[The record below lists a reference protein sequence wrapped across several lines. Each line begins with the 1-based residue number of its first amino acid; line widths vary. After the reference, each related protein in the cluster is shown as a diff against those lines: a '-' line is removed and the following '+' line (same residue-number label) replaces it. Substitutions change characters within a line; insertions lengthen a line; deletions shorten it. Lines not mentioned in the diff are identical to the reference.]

1 MATDPEQAASFEDQQ
16 TQELADYDDDQY
28 DQDQDDTQ
36 QGNEAQNES
45 NPKGSYAT
53 LSSSSFKDFMLKKE
67 LMRAIGDAGFEHPS
81 EVQHSAIPK
90 AILGQDMIVQ
100 AKSGMG
106 KTAVFV
112 LATLAQVQPEE
123 KVVDTLVLC
132 HTREMASQ
140 IFGEFERFSKYM
152 PEVQVAVVFGGVP
165 YKVSAAEM
173 AKGPHIVIGTPGRVK
188 HLLEGQPRSRPP
200 SGPAM
205 TLEGLKRFII
215 DECDNMLDQIDMRK
229 QVQDIFKQTPHTKQ
243 VMMFSATISDQ
254 SKSVCRKFTKN
265 AQEIFVDD
273 KQLTLHGLQQHFV
286 KLTEREK
293 NRKLTDLLDALDFNQ
308 VVIFVNTKKRAESL
322 NQLLKTCAFPSVCV
336 NGGMEQTQRLKLFK
350 EFKEYKHRILVSTNL
365 FGRGV
370 DIERVN
376 IVINYDMPQDSDEY
390 LHRVGRAGRFGTKGL
405 AITFVANDQGEETM
419 KKVQERFK
427 VKVTPLPDEIQTSDY
442 M

>member
-1 MATDPEQAASFEDQQ
+1 MATDPEQAQ
-16 TQELADYDDDQY
+16 TFDDGQAELADYDEDDQF
-28 DQDQDDTQ
+28 DQEQDETQ
-36 QGNEAQNES
+36 QTNETQNDS
-45 NPKGSYAT
+45 SSHPKGSYAT
-53 LSSSSFKDFMLKKE
+53 LASSSFKDFMLKKE

-112 LATLAQVQPEE
+112 LATLAQVQPE
-123 KVVDTLVLC
+123 KDVIDTLVLC

-152 PEVQVAVVFGGVP
+152 PDVQIGVVYGGIP
-165 YKVSAAEM
+165 YLESKRVIEQE
-173 AKGPHIVIGTPGRVK
+173 KPHILIGTPGRIV
-188 HLLEGQPRSRPP
+188 HLLETNVLRLGR
-200 SGPAM
+200 
-205 TLEGLKRFII
+205 LKRFII

-229 QVQDIFKQTPHTKQ
+229 QVQDIFKRTPHSKQ
-243 VMMFSATISDQ
+243 VMMFSATIGDA
-254 SKSVCRKFTKN
+254 SKAVCRKFTKN

-273 KQLTLHGLQQHFV
+273 KQLTLHGLQQHYV
-286 KLTEREK
+286 KLQEREK
-293 NRKLTDLLDALDFNQ
+293 NRKLNDLLDALDFNQ
-308 VVIFVNTKKRAESL
+308 VVIFVSRKNRATQL
-322 NQLLKTCAFPSVCV
+322 NRLLTQCAFPSICV
-336 NGGMEQTQRLKLFK
+336 HSGMSQQDRLKLFK
-350 EFKEYKHRILVSTNL
+350 EFKDYKHRILVSTEL

-376 IVINYDMPQDSDEY
+376 IVINYDMPETSDKY

-405 AITFVANDQGEETM
+405 AITFVTTEAEEQTL
-419 KKVQERFK
+419 QEIQDRFK
-427 VKVTPLPDEIQTSDY
+427 VKVEPLPNEIDTNSY

>member
-1 MATDPEQAASFEDQQ
+1 MAADPEQTQSFEEQQ
-16 TQELADYDDDQY
+16 TTELADYDEDDQY
-28 DQDQDDTQ
+28 DQDQDETQ
-36 QGNEAQNES
+36 QTNQSQNES
-45 NPKGSYAT
+45 HPKGSYAT

-112 LATLAQVQPEE
+112 LATLAQITPEP

-140 IFGEFERFSKYM
+140 IYGEFERFSKYM
-152 PEVQVAVVFGGVP
+152 DEVKLAVVYGGVP
-165 YKVSAAEM
+165 YNVSAKPIEEDGAN
-173 AKGPHIVIGTPGRVK
+173 IVIGTPGRIK
-188 HLLEGQPRSRPP
+188 HLLEGNPNKKQD
-200 SGPAM
+200 PAM
-205 TLEGLKRFII
+205 NLKGLKRFII
-215 DECDNMLDQIDMRK
+215 DECDNMLDQVDMRK

-243 VMMFSATISDQ
+243 VMMFSATISEE
-254 SKSVCRKFTKN
+254 SKKVCRKFTHN

-286 KLTEREK
+286 ELEEREK

-308 VVIFVNTKKRAESL
+308 VVIFVKSRNRASSL
-322 NQLLKTCAFPSVCV
+322 HKLLEQCAFPAVCV
-336 NGGMEQTQRLKLFK
+336 HGSMKQAERLSVFNAFK
-350 EFKEYKHRILVSTNL
+350 QYKHRIMVSTDL

-376 IVINYDMPQDSDEY
+376 IVINYDMTRSSDEY

-405 AITFVANDQGEETM
+405 AITFVGDDAEKEILSQ
-419 KKVQERFK
+419 VQERFK
-427 VKVTPLPDEIQTSDY
+427 VKVTPLPNEIQSSDY

>member
-1 MATDPEQAASFEDQQ
+1 MASDAAEKELANTFEEAQG
-16 TQELADYDDDQY
+16 QELADYEEDDQY
-28 DQDQDDTQ
+28 EQEADDAQ
-36 QGNEAQNES
+36 QQKEADNDS
-45 NPKGSYAT
+45 SAHPKGSYAT
-53 LSSSSFKDFMLKKE
+53 LASSSFKDFMLRKE

-112 LATLAQVQPEE
+112 LATLAQVQPE
-123 KVVDTLVLC
+123 KDVVDTLVLC

-152 PEVQVAVVFGGVP
+152 EDVRTGVVYGGIPFLESKRVIEQD
-165 YKVSAAEM
+165 K
-173 AKGPHIVIGTPGRVK
+173 PHVLIGTPGRIV
-188 HLLEGQPRSRPP
+188 HLLESNVLKLHR
-200 SGPAM
+200 
-205 TLEGLKRFII
+205 LKRFII
-215 DECDNMLDQIDMRK
+215 DECDNMLDQVDMRR
-229 QVQDIFKQTPHTKQ
+229 QVQDIFKRTPHSKQ
-243 VMMFSATISDQ
+243 VMMFSATIGEQ

-286 KLTEREK
+286 KLSEREK
-293 NRKLTDLLDALDFNQ
+293 NRKLNDLLDALDFNQ
-308 VVIFVNTKKRAESL
+308 VVVFVKTKSRATQL
-322 NQLLKTCAFPSVCV
+322 NRLLASCAFPSICV
-336 NGGMEQTQRLKLFK
+336 HSDMPQASRLQLFK

-405 AITFVANDQGEETM
+405 AITFMSTAEDQEIM
-419 KKVQERFK
+419 NKIQERFK
-427 VKVTPLPDEIQTSDY
+427 VKVTALPNEIQTSDY

>member
-16 TQELADYDDDQY
+16 TQELADYDDEEQY
-28 DQDQDDTQ
+28 DQEPDDAE
-36 QGNEAQNES
+36 QGNGAQTES

-112 LATLAQVQPEE
+112 LATLAQVQPEA

-152 PEVQVAVVFGGVP
+152 PSVRVAVVFGGVP
-165 YKVSAAEM
+165 FKESALGIEEGA
-173 AKGPHIVIGTPGRVK
+173 HIVIGTPGRVK
-188 HLLEGQPRSRPP
+188 HLIEGHRGYKGG
-200 SGPAM
+200 GPVLR
-205 TLEGLKRFII
+205 LEGLKRFII

-229 QVQDIFKQTPHTKQ
+229 QVQDIFKKTPHTKQ
-243 VMMFSATISDQ
+243 VMMFSATISDG
-254 SKSVCRKFTKN
+254 SKAVCRKFTKN

-286 KLTEREK
+286 KLSEREK

-308 VVIFVNTKKRAESL
+308 VVIFVRTKVRAANL
-322 NQLLKTCAFPSVCV
+322 NLLLKNCAFPSICV
-336 NGGMEQTQRLKLFK
+336 SSEHKQPKRLQLFK

-405 AITFVANDQGEETM
+405 AITFVATPEGEETM
-419 KKVQERFK
+419 KAVQERFK

>member
-1 MATDPEQAASFEDQQ
+1 MATDPEQAATFEDQQ
-16 TQELADYDDDQY
+16 NTELADYDEDDHY
-28 DQDQDDTQ
+28 DQDQDETQ
-36 QGNEAQNES
+36 QATETQNDS

-53 LSSSSFKDFMLKKE
+53 LASSSFKDFMLKKE

-112 LATLAQVQPEE
+112 LATLAQVQPE
-123 KVVDTLVLC
+123 KDVIDTMVLC

-152 PEVQVAVVFGGVP
+152 PDVQVGVVYGGIP
-165 YKVSAAEM
+165 YLESKRVIEQE
-173 AKGPHIVIGTPGRVK
+173 KPHILIGTPGRIC
-188 HLLEGQPRSRPP
+188 HLLETQVLRLGR
-200 SGPAM
+200 
-205 TLEGLKRFII
+205 LKRFII

-229 QVQDIFKQTPHTKQ
+229 QVQDIFKRTPHSKQ
-243 VMMFSATISDQ
+243 VMMFSATIGEQ
-254 SKSVCRKFTKN
+254 SKGVCRKFTKN

-273 KQLTLHGLQQHFV
+273 KQLTLHGLQQHYV

-293 NRKLTDLLDALDFNQ
+293 NRKLNDLLDALDFNQ
-308 VVIFVNTKKRAESL
+308 VVIFVRTKARATQL
-322 NQLLKTCAFPSVCV
+322 NRLLAQCAFPSICV
-336 NGGMEQTQRLKLFK
+336 HSDMPQSKRLQFFK

-405 AITFVANDQGEETM
+405 AITFVSTAEEGETM
-419 KKVQERFK
+419 KKIQERFK
-427 VKVTPLPDEIQTSDY
+427 VKVTPLPNEIQTSDY

>member
-1 MATDPEQAASFEDQQ
+1 MAADPEQAATFEEQQ
-16 TQELADYDDDQY
+16 NTELADYDEDDHY
-28 DQDQDDTQ
+28 DQDNDETQ
-36 QGNEAQNES
+36 QTTETQNDA

-53 LSSSSFKDFMLKKE
+53 LASSSFKDFMLKKE

-112 LATLAQVQPEE
+112 LATLAQVQPEDG
-123 KVVDTLVLC
+123 VVDTMVLC

-152 PEVQVAVVFGGVP
+152 PEVQVGVVYGGIP
-165 YKVSAAEM
+165 YLESKRVIEEE
-173 AKGPHIVIGTPGRVK
+173 KPHIVIGTPGRIC
-188 HLLEGQPRSRPP
+188 HLLETQVLRLGR
-200 SGPAM
+200 
-205 TLEGLKRFII
+205 LKRFII
-215 DECDNMLDQIDMRK
+215 DECDNMLDQMDMRR
-229 QVQDIFKQTPHTKQ
+229 QVQDIFKKTPHSKQ
-243 VMMFSATISDQ
+243 VMMFSATISDA
-254 SKSVCRKFTKN
+254 SKVVCRKFTKN

-273 KQLTLHGLQQHFV
+273 KQLTLHGLQQHYV

-293 NRKLTDLLDALDFNQ
+293 NRKLNDLLDALDFNQ
-308 VVIFVNTKKRAESL
+308 VVIFVRTKARATQL
-322 NQLLKTCAFPSVCV
+322 NRLLAQCAFPSICV
-336 NGGMEQTQRLKLFK
+336 HSDMPQNKRLQFFK

-405 AITFVANDQGEETM
+405 SITFVSTAEEEETM
-419 KKVQERFK
+419 KTIQERFK
-427 VKVTPLPDEIQTSDY
+427 VKVTPLPNEIQTSDY

>member
-1 MATDPEQAASFEDQQ
+1 MATDPEQAASFEEQQ
-16 TQELADYDDDQY
+16 TQELADYDEEDQY
-28 DQDQDDTQ
+28 DQDQDETQ
-36 QGNEAQNES
+36 QNNEAQNES

-112 LATLAQVQPEE
+112 LATLAQVQAEN

-152 PEVQVAVVFGGVP
+152 PDVKVAVVFGGVP
-165 YKVSAAEM
+165 YKVSAEQLRDGA
-173 AKGPHIVIGTPGRVK
+173 HIVIGTPGRVK
-188 HLLEGQPRSRPP
+188 HLLEGQPRLNQA
-200 SGPAM
+200 PA
-205 TLEGLKRFII
+205 LVLSGLKRFII

-243 VMMFSATISDQ
+243 VMMFSATISDS
-254 SKSVCRKFTKN
+254 SKAVCRKFTKN

-308 VVIFVNTKKRAESL
+308 VVIFVNTKRRAQSL
-322 NQLLKTCAFPSVCV
+322 NQLLQTCAFPSVSV
-336 NGGMEQTQRLKLFK
+336 DGGMPQPKRLELFK
-350 EFKEYKHRILVSTNL
+350 AFKEYKHRILVSTNL

-376 IVINYDMPQDSDEY
+376 IVINYDMPQSSDEY

-405 AITFVANDQGEETM
+405 AITFQATPEGAEVM
-419 KKVQERFK
+419 KQVQERFK
-427 VKVTPLPDEIQTSDY
+427 VKVTPLPNEIQSSDY